1 MTTRPPGRRR
11 EGRGLPCAA
20 GCGERQWRRPRCGP
34 RRAWFQAGGRD
45 IEHDRGGVLPAV
57 APAARRGL
65 RGEVEEQPLGLDRQR
80 RLAGAALSTGERITP
95 HRSVHGAAALGRGN
109 LQSGVGPQA
118 GSGASD
124 RWCPRDEAR
133 HWAQEPGEQPR
144 NSPLPARRQTRDA
157 RRPRRPPSR
166 GRGQPCGVSS
176 SCPLAE
182 PQPPE
187 EASFLFP
194 RRPVSGS
201 SPKRCPASGTSAL
214 SPDVATGRSRWRKRG
229 RANGI
234 RLLHRRRVSTSPVNE
249 REPSE
254 DHRPACKPDGRQ
266 VVSSGACH

>member
-1 MTTRPPGRRR
+1 MATPSLRAAASVVSGGRARHRARQGRRPPGGRPSGTPRAAGRGRGAAPGSRPPATSCRRR
-11 EGRGLPCAA
+11 PVD
-20 GCGERQWRRPRCGP
+20 
-34 RRAWFQAGGRD
+34 RRAY
-45 IEHDRGGVLPAV
+45 H
-57 APAARRGL
+57 
-65 RGEVEEQPLGLDRQR
+65 
-80 RLAGAALSTGERITP
+80 P